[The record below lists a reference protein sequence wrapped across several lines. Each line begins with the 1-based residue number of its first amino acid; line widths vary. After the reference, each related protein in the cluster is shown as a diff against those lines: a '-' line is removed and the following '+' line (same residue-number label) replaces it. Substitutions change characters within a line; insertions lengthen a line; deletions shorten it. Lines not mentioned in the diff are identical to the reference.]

1 MLSTPRLVLRPVE
14 PADAGPLAALLAG
27 DSDGIAMTAN
37 IPDPATEEGTRAWI
51 ARLRESGSLTWSAW
65 TVVERRTGQP
75 VGVVG
80 SVDADSPADTWPEI
94 GYWIGLAH
102 RYQGFGGE
110 AVAALLTHL
119 AENGAGG
126 AVAEVFPDNAASLAL
141 LRRLGFRDS
150 GVVERDLPLRGGLR
164 RLLRL
169 VIDGPPFR

>member
-1 MLSTPRLVLRPVE
+1 MLSTPRLALRPVE
-14 PADAGPLAALLAG
+14 PADAGPLTALLAG
-27 DSDGIAMTAN
+27 DSDGIAMTVS
-37 IPDPATEEGTRAWI
+37 IPDPATEEGTRDWI
-51 ARLRESGSLTWSAW
+51 VRLGEQGSRAW
-65 TVVERRTGQP
+65 TVVERRTGRP

-80 SVDADSPADTWPEI
+80 SVSADSPADRWPEI
-94 GYWIGLAH
+94 GYWIGQAH
-102 RYQGFGGE
+102 RRRGFGGE

-119 AENGAGG
+119 AETGAGG
-126 AVAEVFPDNAASLAL
+126 VVAEVFPDNAASLAL